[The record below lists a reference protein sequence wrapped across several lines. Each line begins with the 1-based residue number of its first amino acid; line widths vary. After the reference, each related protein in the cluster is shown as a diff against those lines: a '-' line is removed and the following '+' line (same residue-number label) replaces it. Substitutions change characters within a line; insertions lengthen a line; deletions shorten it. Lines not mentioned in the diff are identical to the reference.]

1 MLVPFFCLN
10 NKERQ
15 YIIYISLQACW
26 NLAAGCGNPQSAHA
40 STSTT
45 TARRGQHAGPGG
57 LFRQQVSVTHP
68 GPHPSN
74 LSAEDRGASFQCF

>member
-40 STSTT
+40 STSRPLLDE
-45 TARRGQHAGPGG
+45 ASVPVREGYIDSRR
-57 LFRQQVSVTHP
+57 V
-68 GPHPSN
+68 
-74 LSAEDRGASFQCF
+74 